1 MCARAPLRARPRV
14 AVGGG
19 VGGDI
24 TRQAPP
30 TLSPVCVGTQVAY
43 CSSPG
48 PETPNYIAV
57 EVGPGRRRR
66 RGRKAEA
73 EREREA
79 EPGERL
85 S

>member
-1 MCARAPLRARPRV
+1 MCLSVCARAPLRARPRV

-48 PETPNYIAV
+48 PETPNYIAGKSL
-57 EVGPGRRRR
+57 ESHP
-66 RGRKAEA
+66 KSF
-73 EREREA
+73 
-79 EPGERL
+79 GEG
-85 S
+85 SPNT